1 MPADPTPPDRT
12 PAPEPVPADRTRT
25 PGPIP
30 EDRSGT
36 SNAGG
41 STVVAESAGLV
52 VLVWVLCPVLGA
64 GLLWLVQA
72 CAGWVAS
79 LRWIPMRGPFMLI
92 DQVADA
98 EPWASLGALFLGT
111 LGGLLVAVIAA
122 AERLT
127 VTVAGDAV
135 TLLRDGTARR
145 VDRAEIT
152 GAFRDGNRL
161 VLLGPAGEEVARESS
176 DLPADRLRAAFEAYG
191 YRWHADGDP
200 YAADFRRWTDGGPGL
215 PPGANSLLKA
225 RQRALEKS
233 DRTDLAELRTE
244 LTRLGLVVRDDG
256 KRQYWRPIRP
266 PGQP

>member
-1 MPADPTPPDRT
+1 MPAELIPPDGTRS
-12 PAPEPVPADRTRT
+12 PVV
-25 PGPIP
+25 
-30 EDRSGT
+30 
-36 SNAGG
+36 GG
-41 STVVAESAGLV
+41 STVVAEPAWLV
-52 VLVWVLCPVLGA
+52 AVVWVLCPVLGA

-92 DQVADA
+92 DEVADA
-98 EPWASLGALFLGT
+98 EPWASLGALFLGA
-111 LGGLLVAVIAA
+111 LGGLLVAAIAA

-145 VDRAEIT
+145 VDRAEIA
-152 GAFRDGNRL
+152 GAFRDGKRL
-161 VLLGPAGEEVARESS
+161 VLLGPGGGEVARESS

-225 RQRALEKS
+225 RQRALDKD
-233 DRTDLAELRTE
+233 DRADLAELRAE
-244 LTRLGLVVRDDG
+244 LSRLGVVVRDEG
-256 KRQYWRPIRP
+256 KRQYWRPVRP
-266 PGQP
+266 SGRP